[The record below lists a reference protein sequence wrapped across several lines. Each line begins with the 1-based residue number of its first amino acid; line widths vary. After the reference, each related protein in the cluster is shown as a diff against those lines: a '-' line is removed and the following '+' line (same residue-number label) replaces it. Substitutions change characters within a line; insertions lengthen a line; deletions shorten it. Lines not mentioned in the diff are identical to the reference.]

1 MCGIT
6 GFVIPLQSSDYR
18 SKLDASFRCI
28 DHRGPDDTGFEEM
41 NSIKSKIVFGHKRLS
56 IIDLSQAGHQPMSSA
71 NGRFTVV
78 YNGEIYNYKELREE
92 LKTTHGYQFKSDSD
106 TEVLLAA
113 WDRWGDSSLKKFVG
127 MFAFA
132 MYDSTLQKLFLVR
145 DAFGIK
151 PLYCSLTK
159 ESFHFSS
166 EVPAL
171 ISFLP
176 QTKLNHNTAYNYVLW
191 GQYDTKEETF
201 YKDVFHLLPG
211 HLLEVD
217 VNNPEAQLKKV
228 RWWWPSVELKNKLT
242 FDDAAK
248 QLREMFLGSVK
259 LHLRSDVPIGAALS
273 GGIDSSA
280 VVCAMRMIEPD
291 MPIHTFSF
299 IAPNSSIN
307 EENWIDIVNEYV
319 NAIPHKISV
328 DPSEL
333 ISDIDDMIQTQGEP
347 FGSTSIYAQYRVFK
361 AAREAGIVVTL
372 DGQGADELLAG
383 YNGYPSYFLKSMFEN
398 NEYNESIHFLRNW
411 ASWPGRSMKQSCSMF
426 LSNCLP
432 INVKKSILPI
442 LTRKK
447 ESDWVNQDWIN
458 RRYLTEIHSELEN
471 HSNEAKGRRL
481 VEQLRSALTGNGLAS
496 LLRHGDRNAMR
507 WSIESRVPFLT
518 IEMAEFLLS
527 LPEDYL
533 LSRKGETKHIFR
545 EAMRGIVPD
554 EILDRRDKIGFQTP
568 ELDWLKNNKNAI
580 ENWLGKVS
588 ETPFLN
594 EKNTK
599 REIERILNGTKSF
612 DYRVWRTIN
621 YSRWLQIN

>member
-1 MCGIT
+1 MCGII
-6 GFVIPLQSSDYR
+6 GSVIPVQSNEYR
-18 SKLDASFRCI
+18 SRLDTSLKCI
-28 DHRGPDDTGFEEM
+28 DHRGPDDTGIEEF
-41 NSIKSKIVFGHKRLS
+41 NTIKSKVLFGHKRLS
-56 IIDLSQAGHQPMSSA
+56 ILDLSQAGHQPMTST

-78 YNGEIYNYKELREE
+78 YNGEIYNYKELRED
-92 LKTTHGYQFKSDSD
+92 LKLNGYRFNSDSD

-113 WDRWGDSSLKKFVG
+113 WEHWGEKSLKKLVG

-132 MYDSTLQKLFLVR
+132 IFDKALDKLVIAR

-151 PLYCSLTK
+151 PLYFNKTIDSL
-159 ESFHFSS
+159 HFAS
-166 EVPAL
+166 EIPAL
-171 ISFLP
+171 IALLP
-176 QTKLNHNTAYNYVLW
+176 NEPELNYKIAYNYVLW
-191 GQYDTKEETF
+191 GQYDTNEETF

-211 HLLEVD
+211 HLIEVD
-217 VNNPEAQLKKV
+217 VNNLEAQLKIS
-228 RWWWPSVELKNKLT
+228 RWWWPSIEQNSRLS
-242 FDDAAK
+242 FDDATE
-248 QLREMFLGSVK
+248 QLRELFLQNVR
-259 LHLRSDVPIGAALS
+259 LHLRSDVPVGAALS

-299 IAPNSSIN
+299 IAPNSPIN
-307 EENWIDIVNEYV
+307 EEEWVDIVNQYV
-319 NAIPHKISV
+319 NAIPHKITV
-328 DPSEL
+328 DPNEL
-333 ISDIDDMIQTQGEP
+333 ISDIDDMILAQGEP

-383 YNGYPSYFLKSMFEN
+383 YNGYPSYYLKSLFDDKEFIK
-398 NEYNESIHFLRNW
+398 SIEFLSNW
-411 ASWPGRSMKQSCSMF
+411 ASWPGRSMKQAFSM
-426 LSNCLP
+426 LVSSSIP
-432 INVKKSILPI
+432 KNVKNSILPI
-442 LTRKK
+442 LTQKK
-447 ESDWVNQDWIN
+447 QSNWVNQEWIN
-458 RRYLTEIHSELEN
+458 NHYKSESHLESKN
-471 HSNEAKGRRL
+471 YPNEAKGRRL

-533 LSRKGETKHIFR
+533 LSKKGETKHIFR
-545 EAMRGIVPD
+545 AAMRGIVPD
-554 EILDRRDKIGFQTP
+554 VILDRRDKIGFQTP

-594 EKNTK
+594 EKNTI
-599 REIERILNGTKSF
+599 REIERILTGTTSF

-621 YSRWLQIN
+621 YSRWLQNN